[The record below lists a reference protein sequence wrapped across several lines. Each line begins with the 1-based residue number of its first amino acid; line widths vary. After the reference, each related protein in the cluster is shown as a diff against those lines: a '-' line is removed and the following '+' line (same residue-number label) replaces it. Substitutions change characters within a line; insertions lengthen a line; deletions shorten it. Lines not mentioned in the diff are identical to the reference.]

1 MFTSRNPPGHG
12 TRIALL
18 LIDSTHRR
26 WFAVTVILAVVA
38 LAVYGWLGR
47 GASSGLSGGSIAGLW
62 YGILGSAL
70 MIYAGLLSALR
81 KVPAW
86 WWIGSR
92 KTWLKGHIWL
102 GLLSG
107 ILILCHSGF
116 HWGGLL
122 ERVLWIV
129 FGLTLLTG
137 IFGLFLQQFLP
148 RMITA
153 RVPCEGPYE
162 QIPHLCQVM
171 ARKADRL
178 MASTWEVDIKGTVMN
193 VAASQMGLG
202 AKVQLQEFYE
212 SHVLPFFSGPFRRG
226 ALLARPL
233 QAEIAFARLKA
244 LPGLAEVKPQIEEM
258 ELLCA
263 ERRQL
268 ADQERL
274 HQLLHGW
281 LLFHV
286 PLSVALLVLGVA
298 HAVVSLYY

>member
-1 MFTSRNPPGHG
+1 
-12 TRIALL
+12 L

-26 WFAVTVILAVVA
+26 WFASTIGLGAAA
-38 LAVYGWLGR
+38 LALYWWLDRRTPG
-47 GASSGLSGGSIAGLW
+47 GLSGGSIVGLW
-62 YGILGSAL
+62 YGIIGSAL

-92 KTWLKGHIWL
+92 KAWLKGHIWL

-107 ILILCHSGF
+107 VIILCHSGF

-122 ERVLWIV
+122 EKALWVV
-129 FGLTLLTG
+129 FILTLVTG
-137 IFGLFLQQFLP
+137 VFGLFLQQFVP
-148 RMITA
+148 RMVTT
-153 RVPCEGPYE
+153 RVPCEGPFE
-162 QIPHLCQVM
+162 QIPHLCKIM

-193 VAASQMGLG
+193 LAASQVGLG

-212 SHVLPFFSGPFRRG
+212 SQVLPFLSGPFRRS
-226 ALLARPL
+226 ALLAKPL
-233 QAEIAFARLKA
+233 QAENAFARLKA
-244 LPGLAEVKPQIEEM
+244 LPGLAEVKAQIEEM

-268 ADQERL
+268 AEQERL
-274 HQLLHGW
+274 HHLLHGW
-281 LLFHV
+281 LLLHV
-286 PLSVALLVLGVA
+286 PLSVALLILGVA